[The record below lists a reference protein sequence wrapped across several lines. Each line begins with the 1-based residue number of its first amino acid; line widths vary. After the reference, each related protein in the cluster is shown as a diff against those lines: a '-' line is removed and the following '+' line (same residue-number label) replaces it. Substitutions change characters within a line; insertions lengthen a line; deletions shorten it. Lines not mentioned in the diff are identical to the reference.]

1 MTIVAVEA
9 FLIAASLVGTNM
21 IFSYEKSPGVIASQ

>member
-1 MTIVAVEA
+1 MAIVAVEI
-9 FLIAASLVGTNM
+9 FLIAASSVGTNI